1 MNNQTFHSGFK
12 TLQLTTKFL
21 LIVNSITFLLLSFAT
36 VVLYQSIKHIMLD
49 SVQQRAEE
57 IANEVID
64 GANMLM
70 VTGQISRHE
79 NITLLLKKIASA
91 GNVSKLNLIRT
102 EQVTRQF
109 GPGSVNEK
117 IVDEIQQRAI
127 RDKLPSYTYIE
138 RNGTRLFRAVTP
150 YVASHNF
157 HGTDCLSC
165 HKVEAG
171 TVNGVSDIEID
182 LSDDLKLL
190 NNIVLSLIAGQF
202 MLQLVLFFLIKWA
215 VRRFVV
221 TPLNEAVEVA
231 NRITEGDL
239 SVKIKVVSDDET
251 GKLLLSMQHM
261 SVTLNRFINDMTC
274 ALEQI
279 TRQNGDI
286 ELIEETGLKGEFLRS
301 VKLTNG
307 ALQLISVHREQIQDD
322 LFRGKLDGINSTGLL
337 DNLGHSQ
344 EDLMEV
350 AQVVDS
356 LSAFASQSAQA
367 AEAGAEE
374 SRSAT
379 AQIEQLS
386 IQSTALEQ
394 AVNLLSEEGN
404 KALDAT
410 QQIDVIVKKIN
421 LLALNAAIEAARA
434 GESGRGFAVVADEV
448 RKLSEMTAVFSNDI
462 RLSLTAVAM
471 EATRMQGSAHS
482 MSATTQLSLESTYR
496 VKEKLDQVSTAAA
509 TSSTSSM
516 LAKSLTVAS
525 LAKIDSFTMKQV
537 AYRQAREKTAFHA
550 SELHFASIDALIE
563 QVPETHKNTL
573 RMQAKK
579 MTQSIDSAVLSLQA
593 GNQGSEVFE
602 LMERANQE
610 LTDAI
615 DAALASVRSVTEQVQ
630 DSGVKIDLF

>member
-127 RDKLPSYTYIE
+127 RDKLPSYTFIE

-171 TVNGVSDIEID
+171 TVNGISDIEID

-190 NNIVLSLIAGQF
+190 NNIVLSLIAGQL

-239 SVKIKVVSDDET
+239 SVKINVVSDDET

-279 TRQNGDI
+279 TRQDGDI
-286 ELIEETGLKGEFLRS
+286 ELIEEAGLKGDFLRS
-301 VKLTNG
+301 VQLTNG

-322 LFRGKLDGINSTGLL
+322 LFRGKLDGINSAGLL

-410 QQIDVIVKKIN
+410 QQIDVIVKKVN

-462 RLSLTAVAM
+462 RLSLTAVTM

-593 GNQGSEVFE
+593 GSQGSEVFE

>member
-70 VTGQISRHE
+70 VTGQISSHE

-127 RDKLPSYTYIE
+127 RDKLPSYTFIE

-171 TVNGVSDIEID
+171 TVNGISDIEID

-190 NNIVLSLIAGQF
+190 NNIVLSLIAGQL

-239 SVKIKVVSDDET
+239 SVKINVVSDDET

-279 TRQNGDI
+279 TRQDGDI
-286 ELIEETGLKGEFLRS
+286 ELIEEAGLKGDFLRS
-301 VKLTNG
+301 VQLTNG

-322 LFRGKLDGINSTGLL
+322 LFRGKLDGINSAGLL

-410 QQIDVIVKKIN
+410 QQIDVIVKKVN

-462 RLSLTAVAM
+462 RLSLTAVTM

-593 GNQGSEVFE
+593 GSQGSEVFE

>member
-1 MNNQTFHSGFK
+1 MNNQTFHSAFK

-36 VVLYQSIKHIMLD
+36 VALYQSIKHIMLD

-70 VTGQISRHE
+70 VTGQITRHE

-91 GNVSKLNLIRT
+91 GNITKLNLIRT

-109 GPGSVNEK
+109 GPGTVNEK
-117 IVDEIQQRAI
+117 IVDEIQQHAI
-127 RDKLPSYTYIE
+127 SDKRPSYTFIE

-165 HKVEAG
+165 HEVEAG
-171 TVNGVSDIEID
+171 TVNGISDIEID

-190 NNIVLSLIAGQF
+190 NNIVLSLIAGQL

-221 TPLNEAVEVA
+221 TPLNEAVDVA

-239 SVKIKVVSDDET
+239 SVKINVVSDDET

-261 SVTLNRFINDMTC
+261 SVTLNRFINDMSC

-279 TRQNGDI
+279 TRQSGDI
-286 ELIEETGLKGEFLRS
+286 ELIEEAGLKGNFLRS
-301 VKLTNG
+301 VQLTNG

-322 LFRGKLDGINSTGLL
+322 LFRGKLDGINSAGLL

-394 AVNLLSEEGN
+394 AVNLLSDEGN

-410 QQIDVIVKKIN
+410 QQIDVIVKKVN

-448 RKLSEMTAVFSNDI
+448 RKLSEMTAVFSSDI
-462 RLSLTAVAM
+462 RLSLTAVAT
-471 EATRMQGSAHS
+471 EASRMQGSAQS

-537 AYRQAREKTAFHA
+537 AYRQARARTAFHS

-563 QVPETHKNTL
+563 QVPETHRNAL
-573 RMQAKK
+573 RMLAKK
-579 MTQSIDSAVLSLQA
+579 MTQSIDNAVQSLHA

-615 DAALASVRSVTEQVQ
+615 DAALASVRSATERVQ

>member
-1 MNNQTFHSGFK
+1 MNNRTLDSGFK
-12 TLQLTTKFL
+12 SLQLKTKFL

-102 EQVTRQF
+102 EQVARQF
-109 GPGSVNEK
+109 GPGSINEK
-117 IVDEIQQRAI
+117 IVDEIQQGAI
-127 RDKLPSYTYIE
+127 RDKRPSYTYIE

-171 TVNGVSDIEID
+171 TVNGISDIEID

-286 ELIEETGLKGEFLRS
+286 EFIEEAGLKGEFLRS
-301 VKLTNG
+301 VQLTNG
-307 ALQLISVHREQIQDD
+307 ALQLISVHRKQIQDD

-379 AQIEQLS
+379 AQIEHLS
-386 IQSTALEQ
+386 VQSSALEQ

-410 QQIDVIVKKIN
+410 QQIDVIVKKVN

-448 RKLSEMTAVFSNDI
+448 RKLSEMTAVFSSDI
-462 RLSLTAVAM
+462 RLSLTAVAT

-482 MSATTQLSLESTYR
+482 MSATTQRSLESTYR

-550 SELHFASIDALIE
+550 SELHFASIDALID

-573 RMQAKK
+573 RMQATK
-579 MTQSIDSAVLSLQA
+579 MTQSIDSAVQSLQA

-615 DAALASVRSVTEQVQ
+615 DAALASVRSATDKIQ
-630 DSGVKIDLF
+630 DNGVKIDLF